1 MTMTTTTK
9 ADVVVHHRLEGSD
22 GLSDLIATAEKLL
35 EPFPRRPAHVFTPWF
50 ASPSS
55 RSHPPPI
62 KPAKDAPV
70 IRAAESNLNLGGRGV
85 SGPLAKPP
93 PTPENRSWNVLACRG
108 ACGSGS
114 RSEAGPSSSKGF
126 RGAVSA
132 HGLHPRQRS
141 KWIITQHNCGA
152 ARDIQQVW
160 RTLNRAAR
168 AGGLPTCNA
177 TIRRE
182 RSEIWVFC
190 DVLYSE
196 TVGRFL
202 KERLRLTGS
211 IALSVHKHGKVFS
224 LG

>member
-1 MTMTTTTK
+1 MTT

-35 EPFPRRPAHVFTPWF
+35 EPFDRRPAHVFTPWF

-55 RSHPPPI
+55 HPPPI
-62 KPAKDAPV
+62 RPAKDAPV
-70 IRAAESNLNLGGRGV
+70 IRAAESNLNLGGLGV

-93 PTPENRSWNVLACRG
+93 PAPEKHSWNVLARSRG
-108 ACGSGS
+108 ACGS
-114 RSEAGPSSSKGF
+114 RAVAVAGPSKSFS
-126 RGAVSA
+126 GAVSA

-141 KWIITQHNCGA
+141 KWVIAQHNCGA

-160 RTLNRAAR
+160 RTLNRVTR
-168 AGGLPTCNA
+168 DGGLPTCNA

-182 RSEIWVFC
+182 RAEIWVFC
-190 DVLYSE
+190 DVLYAE
-196 TVGRFL
+196 AVGRFL
-202 KERLRLTGS
+202 KERLRLCGGM
-211 IALSVHKHGKVFS
+211 ALSVHKRGKVFT